1 MNQSFEKI
9 VEQIKNGTIKF
20 HNSHTTFD
28 EYIPDNINQ
37 LIYIIT
43 KDYII
48 NLLMDLNS
56 FNISFDFKTKAG
68 YVSIGKTIDD
78 ELKATGICFDIFA
91 NRVSSCL
98 IDIDFP
104 IYDENTCF
112 ETYINN
118 LLDYI
123 DSEIIQQCINFDLN
137 KQYKELYIRY
147 DKDDAT
153 RILYKLNGNQQYLKP
168 FAESVKTY
176 RPRK

>member
-1 MNQSFEKI
+1 MNQSFEEI

-56 FNISFDFKTKAG
+56 FNVSFDFKTKAG

-78 ELKATGICFDIFA
+78 ELEATGVCFDIFA
-91 NRVSSCL
+91 NKVSSCL

-104 IYDENTCF
+104 IYDKNTCF
-112 ETYINN
+112 ETCINN
-118 LLDYI
+118 LLNYI
-123 DSEIIQQCINFDLN
+123 DSEIIRQCINFDLN

-147 DKDDAT
+147 DKDDTT
-153 RILYKLNGNQQYLKP
+153 RILYKLNDNQQYLKP
-168 FAESVKTY
+168 FAESVNTY
-176 RPRK
+176 RHKN

>member
-1 MNQSFEKI
+1 MNQSLGGI

-20 HNSHTTFD
+20 HNSRTIFD
-28 EYIPDNINQ
+28 EYIPENINQ

-43 KDYII
+43 RDYII
-48 NLLMDLNS
+48 HLLIDLDS
-56 FNISFDFKTKAG
+56 FNVSFHFKTKVG
-68 YVSIGKTIDD
+68 YVSIGKAIDD
-78 ELKATGICFDIFA
+78 ELKATGICFDIFTKG
-91 NRVSSCL
+91 SSCL

-112 ETYINN
+112 ETYVNN

-123 DSEIIQQCINFDLN
+123 DSEIIRQSINFDLN

-147 DKDDAT
+147 DKDNET
-153 RILYKLNGNQQYLKP
+153 RILYKLNGNQQYLKT

-176 RPRK
+176 RHKK

>member
-1 MNQSFEKI
+1 MDQSFEEI

-20 HNSHTTFD
+20 HNSYTTFD
-28 EYIPDNINQ
+28 EHIPDNINQ
-37 LIYIIT
+37 LIYVIT

-48 NLLMDLNS
+48 NLLIDLNS
-56 FNISFDFKTKAG
+56 FNVSFDFKTNKG

-78 ELKATGICFDIFA
+78 ELEATGICFDIFTKG
-91 NRVSSCL
+91 SSCL

-112 ETYINN
+112 ETYVNN

-123 DSEIIQQCINFDLN
+123 DSEIIRQSINFDLD
-137 KQYKELYIRY
+137 KQYRELYIRY
-147 DKDDAT
+147 DKDNET
-153 RILYKLNGNQQYLKP
+153 LILYKLNGNQQYLKP

-176 RPRK
+176 RHKN

>member
-1 MNQSFEKI
+1 MNQSFEEI

-20 HNSHTTFD
+20 HNSYRTFD

-37 LIYIIT
+37 LIYVIT

-48 NLLMDLNS
+48 NLLIDLNS
-56 FNISFDFKTKAG
+56 FNVSFDFKTNKG

-78 ELKATGICFDIFA
+78 ELEATGICFDIFA

-98 IDIDFP
+98 INIDFP
-104 IYDENTCF
+104 IYGKNTCF
-112 ETYINN
+112 KTYINN

-123 DSEIIQQCINFDLN
+123 DSEIIRQCINFDLN
-137 KQYKELYIRY
+137 KQYKELYIHY
-147 DKDDAT
+147 DKDNAT
-153 RILYKLNGNQQYLKP
+153 GVLYKLNGNRQYLEV

-176 RPRK
+176 RTKN